1 MLQPKES
8 ATNLKTPIIKAAANF
23 QGHGC
28 LLAAETTL
36 VLRDPVNLFLRDDS
50 GGQRLQKD
58 LPEMHEARS
67 RLLDGMGL
75 GTSKPGAGAFQ
86 RP

>member
-1 MLQPKES
+1 
-8 ATNLKTPIIKAAANF
+8 
-23 QGHGC
+23 
-28 LLAAETTL
+28 L